1 MIKPADKGSASV
13 VCTKSNHLM
22 EASSQ
27 LKDTTVYQKC
37 HSTPLQKITKETKD
51 ILRYMLNR
59 KEIDKKDNRITYY
72 AKTTT
77 R

>member
-59 KEIDKKDNRITYY
+59 KEIDKKNIE
-72 AKTTT
+72 
-77 R
+77 

>member
-1 MIKPADKGSASV
+1 MIKSADKGNAFV
-13 VCTKSNHLM
+13 VCIKSNHLM

-37 HSTPLQKITKETKD
+37 QSTPLRKVTKETKD

-59 KEIDKKDNRITYY
+59 KEIDKKIRE
-72 AKTTT
+72 
-77 R
+77 